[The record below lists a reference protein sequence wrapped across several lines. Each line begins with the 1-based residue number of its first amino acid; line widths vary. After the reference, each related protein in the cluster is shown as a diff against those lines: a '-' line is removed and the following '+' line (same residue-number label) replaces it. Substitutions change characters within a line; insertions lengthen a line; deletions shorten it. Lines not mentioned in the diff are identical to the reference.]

1 MKDQPIFSTK
11 DLGKEGKEITS
22 DFDQWRNEMQNVD
35 ESIKKANVDSSLP
48 PVRGTAN
55 ITLGQQVCFA
65 TIFGKQF

>member
-22 DFDQWRNEMQNVD
+22 DFDQWRNEMQSVD

-55 ITLGQQVCFA
+55 ITLGQQVDFA
-65 TIFGKQF
+65 TTFGKHF